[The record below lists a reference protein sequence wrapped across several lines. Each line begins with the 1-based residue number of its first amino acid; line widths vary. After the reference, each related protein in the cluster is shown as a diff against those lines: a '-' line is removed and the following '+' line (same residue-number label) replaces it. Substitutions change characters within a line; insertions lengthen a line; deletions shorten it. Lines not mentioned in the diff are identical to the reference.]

1 MSEVMENSDVNSGAG
16 SNNHPHHLTH
26 AAKLHNLP
34 IASVAFVDVPFHFKS
49 VTNPETKEKIPAR
62 PKITLAIPHV
72 TFNGLIEKLKDEVP
86 ENPVIQNYV
95 MRLIRDDAIAAARIQ
110 VGDDDKPVNS
120 QDELDL
126 SKLTL
131 DYLAN
136 QPESERRGG
145 GIAKEVWEA
154 FEKNYVAVKVA
165 MGKELD
171 KASNAA
177 KIFVKKLQPVRTQKQ
192 ILNFLKG
199 ELDTWY
205 QGTDKEAQEEFS
217 GVYEFLVTKVDTFMK
232 IDDAALLA
240 NL

>member
-1 MSEVMENSDVNSGAG
+1 MSEAAEMTQNV
-16 SNNHPHHLTH
+16 HPHHLTH

-34 IASVAFVDVPFHFKS
+34 IAQVAVAEVPFHFKS
-49 VTNPETKEKIPAR
+49 MTDPTTKEKIPAR
-62 PKITLAIPHV
+62 AKITLQIPYV
-72 TFNGLIEKLKDEVP
+72 TFPGLVEKLGQEDAT
-86 ENPVIQNYV
+86 NPVIQNYV
-95 MRLIRDDAIAAARIQ
+95 IRLIRDDAISAARQQ
-110 VGDDDKPVNS
+110 VSDENKPVNS
-120 QDELDL
+120 QEELDI

-145 GIAKEVWEA
+145 GIAKEVWDE
-154 FEKNYVAVKVA
+154 FEKNYVAVKVSL
-165 MGKELD
+165 GKEVE
-171 KASNAA
+171 KATNAA
-177 KIFVKKLQPVRTQKQ
+177 KIFVKKLQPVRTQKN

-217 GVYEFLVTKVDTFMK
+217 PVYEFLVAKVDAFLK
-232 IDDAALLA
+232 IDDAALLS

>member
-16 SNNHPHHLTH
+16 SNNHPHHQTH

-34 IASVAFVDVPFHFKS
+34 VASVAFVDVPFHFKS

-62 PKITLAIPHV
+62 PKITLSIPHV
-72 TFNGLIEKLKDEVP
+72 TFNGLIEKLGAEDP
-86 ENPVIQNYV
+86 ANPVIQNYV

-110 VGDDDKPVNS
+110 VGDEDKPVNS

-165 MGKELD
+165 MGKEVE

-177 KIFVKKLQPVRTQKQ
+177 KIFVKKLQPVRTQKN